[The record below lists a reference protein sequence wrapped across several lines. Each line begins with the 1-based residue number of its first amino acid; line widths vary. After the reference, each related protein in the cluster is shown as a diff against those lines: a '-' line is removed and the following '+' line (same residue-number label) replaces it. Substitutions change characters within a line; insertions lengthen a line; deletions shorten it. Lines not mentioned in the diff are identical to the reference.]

1 MNHYRRMI
9 SYVLA
14 RSGRC
19 EEYAWSIF
27 PIRSYHTG
35 GWFSLVTS
43 REGVLLEISFTRPCV
58 SSFHDTSQG
67 IFYSKSFLGGEVNG
81 QFL

>member
-1 MNHYRRMI
+1 MNNYRRMI

-19 EEYAWSIF
+19 DRYAWGIF
-27 PIRSYHTG
+27 PIRSYPTG
-35 GWFSLVTS
+35 GWFSLRTPL
-43 REGVLLEISFTRPCV
+43 EGVVVEVSFTRPCV
-58 SSFHDTSQG
+58 SHFHDTSQDVLYAKA
-67 IFYSKSFLGGEVNG
+67 FYAGEANG